1 MYFCLFPLRI
11 CFLHLHVSYFLLTD
25 AERMAPFKNV
35 EIRCE
40 RAQRLRARK
49 STADPRANYFSRV
62 FKCVGAAAEA
72 RGGRA
77 AN

>member
-40 RAQRLRARK
+40 RSQRLRA
-49 STADPRANYFSRV
+49 SQYLD
-62 FKCVGAAAEA
+62 FKAIDKLFL
-72 RGGRA
+72 
-77 AN
+77 